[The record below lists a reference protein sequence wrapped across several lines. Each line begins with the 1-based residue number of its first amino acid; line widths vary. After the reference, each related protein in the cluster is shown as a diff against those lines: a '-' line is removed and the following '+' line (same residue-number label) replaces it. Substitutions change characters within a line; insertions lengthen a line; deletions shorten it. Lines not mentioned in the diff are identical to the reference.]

1 MHTKMFSTKSP
12 SLLLNCKIRILA
24 SAAAT
29 LLCPAGPVH
38 SVSAASLSTDTTLSL
53 TVQKVNQNVLVTWF
67 GANGVPFQLESSS
80 NLTSWT
86 SLGPM
91 MIGNGA
97 PLTFIDSIAARS
109 RAFYRVG
116 RVVPANNTATFN
128 PPTGLLTI
136 VGDDQDNVIVLS
148 RNAAGAI
155 LVNNGGVAML
165 IAGGTPTVANT
176 LLIQIFGRSGN
187 DQISLN
193 EVNGALPVAQ
203 LFGED
208 GNDTLT
214 GGSGNDL
221 LDGGADSDTLLGK
234 GGADSLYGGDGDDT
248 LTGGDANDF
257 VQGGIGNDRIIWNPG
272 DDTDV
277 NEGGAGVDTVE
288 VNAGNG
294 AETFAVTANG
304 SRVRFDRPT
313 PGPFSLDIGACEK
326 LVLNGNGGADIITI
340 NDLSGTDLN
349 DVRLGIGDGAAD
361 TVTINGTEEADSI
374 MVNGS
379 PGSVSVTGLSA
390 SVTII
395 GIDTIDLLTINA
407 LGGDDAVGASGLGA
421 AVIGFT
427 ADGGAG
433 ADILVGG
440 AGNDTLLGGPDD
452 DVLIGGPG
460 FDVLDGGS
468 GSNVLFPD

>member
-1 MHTKMFSTKSP
+1 MKSVP
-12 SLLLNCKIRILA
+12 FLSV
-24 SAAAT
+24 
-29 LLCPAGPVH
+29 LCMSGAICQAP
-38 SVSAASLSTDTTLSL
+38 AASISIDTSLSL

-67 GANGVPFQLESSS
+67 GANGVPYQLESSS

-86 SLGPM
+86 SLGPVM
-91 MIGNGA
+91 TGNGA
-97 PLTFIDSIAARS
+97 PLTFIDSIAGKS
-109 RAFYRVG
+109 RASYRVG
-116 RVVPANNTATFN
+116 RIVPANNTANFN
-128 PPTGLLTI
+128 PATGLLTI
-136 VGDDQDNVIVLS
+136 VGDDQDNVIVVS

-155 LVNNGGVAML
+155 LVSKDVVSMP

-176 LLIQIFGRSGN
+176 VLIQIFGRAGN
-187 DQISLN
+187 DQISIN
-193 EVNGALPVAQ
+193 EVNGAMPAAQ
-203 LFGED
+203 LFGEN
-208 GNDTLT
+208 GNDTVI

-234 GGADSLYGGDGDDT
+234 GGADSLYGGEGDDT
-248 LTGGDANDF
+248 LTGGDGNDF
-257 VQGGIGNDRIIWNPG
+257 VDGGGGNDRIIWNPG

-277 NEGGAGVDTVE
+277 NEGGPGVNTVE
-288 VNAGNG
+288 VNGGNG
-294 AETFAVTANG
+294 AETFVVTANG
-304 SRVRFDRPT
+304 NRVRFDRTT
-313 PGPFSLDIGACEK
+313 PAPFSLDIGACEK
-326 LVLNGNGGADIITI
+326 LALNANGGADIITI

-361 TVTINGTEEADSI
+361 TVTVNGTEEADSI

-390 SVTII
+390 SVTMI
-395 GIDTIDLLTINA
+395 GIDATLDLLTINA

-433 ADILVGG
+433 ADVLVGG

-460 FDVLDGGS
+460 LDVLDGGT
-468 GSNVLFPD
+468 GSNVIIQD